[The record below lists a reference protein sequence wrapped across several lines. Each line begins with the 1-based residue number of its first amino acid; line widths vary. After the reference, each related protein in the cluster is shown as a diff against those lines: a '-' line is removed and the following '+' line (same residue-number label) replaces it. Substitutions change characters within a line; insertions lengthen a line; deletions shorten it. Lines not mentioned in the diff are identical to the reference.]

1 MFGHLKLRAINPARN
16 VNRVYEIHVGQG
28 LFNTITV
35 ILAYGR
41 YGKGFHQ
48 RLYSFDNT
56 LQANAFIHKTLQKRL
71 NAHKRIGCGY
81 EVVWGDFTLLRV

>member
-41 YGKGFHQ
+41 YGKGSHQ
-48 RLYSFDNT
+48 RLSTSQCVHPQNPP
-56 LQANAFIHKTLQKRL
+56 KTPQRP
-71 NAHKRIGCGY
+71 
-81 EVVWGDFTLLRV
+81 

>member
-16 VNRVYEIHVGQG
+16 VNRVYEIHVGRG

-41 YGKGFHQ
+41 YGKGSHQ
-48 RLYSFDNT
+48 RLHSFDNI

-71 NAHKRIGCGY
+71 NAHKRIECNY
-81 EVVWGDFTLLRV
+81 EGVI